1 MRIQMTVNIQHV
13 IYLTFC
19 VKINYFLQILGHQNG
34 IIVSL
39 WPKCKSM
46 LVYKFGGTSVGSVV
60 NMNHVRAII
69 TANKE
74 QKVVVLSAMSGT
86 TNALV
91 AISETIKNG
100 QASKATEAIH
110 QLNETYNT
118 TVYDLLQNEVLR
130 QETSDY
136 VNTQFKALL
145 AMVSQP
151 FSQNLHNSIVSMG
164 ELLSTF
170 MFSRLLQQE
179 GVHAVLLPALD
190 FMRIDRNHEP
200 DTFYVKQNLS
210 RLLAEDRN
218 ADIYITQGFI
228 CLDADGEVTNLLRG
242 GSDYTATIIGA
253 AIHAQEV
260 QIWTDIDGFHN
271 NDPRYVHDTQA
282 LSNLSYDEAAELA
295 YFGAKILHPQTV
307 LPVRDLDIPL
317 RLKNTMAPQAHGT
330 LITNV
335 VHGEGIKAI
344 AAKDGI
350 TAIKIKSVRMLLAH
364 GFLKKVFEI
373 FERYETSIDMI
384 TTSEIAVSLTID
396 DTTHLEAITAEL
408 QEFATVEID
417 DYMSIIC
424 LVGHHIIYHPD
435 TPQLFQ
441 LLQDV
446 NVRMIAYGG
455 SNNNISL
462 LVNTSDKLES
472 LQKLQR
478 YVFETLQ
485 LY

>member
-1 MRIQMTVNIQHV
+1 
-13 IYLTFC
+13 
-19 VKINYFLQILGHQNG
+19 
-34 IIVSL
+34 
-39 WPKCKSM
+39 M

-60 NMNHVRAII
+60 NMNHVKDII
-69 TANKE
+69 NTKD
-74 QKVVVLSAMSGT
+74 QKIVVLSAMSGT

-91 AISETIKNG
+91 EISRLIQVDERDAAKAHIK
-100 QASKATEAIH
+100 TLH
-110 QLNETYNT
+110 DTYTSVVN
-118 TVYDLLQNEVLR
+118 DLLQNESLR
-130 QETSDY
+130 EDVHHY
-136 VNTQFKALL
+136 VNTRFEILSDA
-145 AMVSQP
+145 VGTS
-151 FSQNLHNSIVSMG
+151 FSQLLHNEIVANG
-164 ELLSTF
+164 ELLSTY

-179 GVHAVLLPALD
+179 GFNARLLPALD
-190 FMRIDRNHEP
+190 FMRIDSLNEP
-200 DTFYVKQNLS
+200 DNFYIKQNLT
-210 RLLAEDRN
+210 RLIESSDA

-228 CLDADGEVTNLLRG
+228 CLDAEGKVTNLQRG

-253 AIHAQEV
+253 AIEADEV

-271 NDPRYVHDTQA
+271 NDPRYVNDTQA
-282 LSNLSYDEAAELA
+282 LSHLSYDEAAELA

-307 LPVRDLDIPL
+307 MPVRNLDIPL

-330 LITNV
+330 LITNK

-364 GFLKKVFEI
+364 GFLKKVFEV

-396 DTTHLEAITAEL
+396 NTTHLQAITEEL
-408 QEFATVEID
+408 EQFATVDID
-417 DYMSIIC
+417 DYMSIVC
-424 LVGHHIIYHPD
+424 LVGNHIIYHPD
-435 TPQLFQ
+435 TPELFQ
-441 LLQDV
+441 VLQDV

-462 LVNTSDKLES
+462 LVNTSDKLET

-478 YVFETLQ
+478 YVFEGKGVGV
-485 LY
+485 

>member
-1 MRIQMTVNIQHV
+1 
-13 IYLTFC
+13 
-19 VKINYFLQILGHQNG
+19 
-34 IIVSL
+34 
-39 WPKCKSM
+39 M

-60 NMNHVRAII
+60 NMNHVKDII
-69 TANKE
+69 NTKD
-74 QKVVVLSAMSGT
+74 QKIVVLSAMSGT

-91 AISETIKNG
+91 EISRLIEVGEGDAAKAHIK
-100 QASKATEAIH
+100 TLH
-110 QLNETYNT
+110 DTYTSVVN
-118 TVYDLLQNEVLR
+118 DLLQNQSLR
-130 QETSDY
+130 QDVHHY
-136 VNTQFKALL
+136 VNTRFEILSDAVG
-145 AMVSQP
+145 MS
-151 FSQNLHNSIVSMG
+151 FSQLLHNEIVANG

-179 GVHAVLLPALD
+179 GFNVRLLPALD
-190 FMRIDRNHEP
+190 FMRIDSHNEP
-200 DTFYVKQNLS
+200 DNFYIKQNLN
-210 RLLAEDRN
+210 RLIESSDA

-228 CLDADGEVTNLLRG
+228 CLDAEGKVTNLQRG

-253 AIHAQEV
+253 AIEADEV

-271 NDPRYVHDTQA
+271 NDPRYVNDTQA
-282 LSNLSYDEAAELA
+282 LSHLSYDEAAELA

-307 LPVRDLDIPL
+307 MPVRQLDIPL

-330 LITNV
+330 LITNK

-364 GFLKKVFEI
+364 GFLKKVFEV
-373 FERYETSIDMI
+373 FERYETSIDMV

-396 DTTHLEAITAEL
+396 NTTHLEAIIEEL
-408 QEFATVEID
+408 EQFATVDID
-417 DYMSIIC
+417 DYMSIVC
-424 LVGHHIIYHPD
+424 LVGNHIIYHPD
-435 TPQLFQ
+435 TPELFQ
-441 LLQDV
+441 VLQDV

-462 LVNTSDKLES
+462 LVNTSDKLET

-478 YVFETLQ
+478 YVFEGKGVGV
-485 LY
+485 